1 MTSSAALA
9 PAPAIGTAAT
19 VVPPAPRALP
29 RRRRAL
35 RRGVTLVEVL
45 IVVAIMALISGGVA
59 FFVLPKYRQ
68 AQRDTCTTTARTIR
82 QAASMWRSLKGGPG
96 ECPTVSKLIEDKEID
111 PSSTTADPWGTPFVV
126 TCTDDDVTVASAGPD
141 AKTGT
146 KDDVVVGPQG
156 TTSGSEE

>member
-1 MTSSAALA
+1 MK
-9 PAPAIGTAAT
+9 
-19 VVPPAPRALP
+19 PPAHPIAARSALP
-29 RRRRAL
+29 TTLVHALRKRAR

-45 IVVAIMALISGGVA
+45 IVVAIMALISGGVG

-68 AQRDTCTTTARTIR
+68 AQRDTAATTAKTIR

-111 PSSTTADPWGTPFVV
+111 PSSTTQDPWGSPFVL
-126 TCTDDDVTVASAGPD
+126 TCTEDDVTVASAGPD
-141 AKTGT
+141 GKAGT

-156 TTSGSEE
+156 TATGAEE